1 MANQVKIDK
10 IREIVTVFEKDLG
23 NLELLTRKEL
33 EKIDRDE
40 DTGKRRKETAQKM
53 INDLEKRLFESE
65 RERVL
70 LRREKDDLG
79 KDIKEIT

>member
-1 MANQVKIDK
+1 M
-10 IREIVTVFEKDLG
+10 
-23 NLELLTRKEL
+23 
-33 EKIDRDE
+33 DRDD